1 MKVKEKFVDNGLFKS
16 MNKYGTIEYSAIIP
30 VETMDLFYI
39 SNYGER
45 TLSAFGRNNTVDD
58 IAKTLISMFK
68 NKWDK
73 LYDLA
78 ISNIDID
85 YNYSEKQIESVDNIG
100 ENESK
105 ISSINT
111 NSVNAYNDNDFVND
125 KQDENNT
132 SNTGRNTTNKKREY
146 IKQVLNGSKTDYY
159 DAIVNYLQN
168 NYFNDIII
176 KDINEFLTLSIF
188 E

>member
-1 MKVKEKFVDNGLFKS
+1 MKVKEKFSDVGLFES
-16 MNKYGTIEYSAIIP
+16 MNKFEVIEYMDILPI
-30 VETMDLFYI
+30 ETMDLFYL

-45 TLSAFGRNNTVDD
+45 TLSAFGRNNSVED
-58 IAKTLISMFK
+58 IAKTLIKMFK

-73 LYDLA
+73 LYEMA
-78 ISNIDID
+78 ISNIDIE
-85 YNYSEKQIESVDNIG
+85 YNYSEKQTESVDNTG
-100 ENESK
+100 ENEYTINSV
-105 ISSINT
+105 NT

-132 SNTGRNTTNKKREY
+132 SNTGKNSATKKREY
-146 IKQVLNGSKTDYY
+146 IKQVLNGSKTEYY
-159 DAIVNYLQN
+159 NTIINYLQN

>member
-1 MKVKEKFVDNGLFKS
+1 MNLMKKMKKMKKIGGNDMKVKEKFVDNGLFKS

-78 ISNIDID
+78 IS
-85 YNYSEKQIESVDNIG
+85 
-100 ENESK
+100 
-105 ISSINT
+105 T
-111 NSVNAYNDNDFVND
+111 
-125 KQDENNT
+125 
-132 SNTGRNTTNKKREY
+132 RNK
-146 IKQVLNGSKTDYY
+146 
-159 DAIVNYLQN
+159 
-168 NYFNDIII
+168 
-176 KDINEFLTLSIF
+176 
-188 E
+188 

>member
-1 MKVKEKFVDNGLFKS
+1 MKVKEKCFGLFQAMTGYGKI
-16 MNKYGTIEYSAIIP
+16 KYSELIP

-45 TLSAFGRNNTVDD
+45 TLSAFGRNNDIED
-58 IAKTLISMFK
+58 IAKTLITMFQ
-68 NKWDK
+68 NKWNK
-73 LYDLA
+73 LYDMA

-85 YNYSEKQIESVDNIG
+85 YNYEERQTENVDNSG
-100 ENESK
+100 TNEYK
-105 ISSINT
+105 INTVNT

-132 SNTGRNTTNKKREY
+132 SNTGSNTATKKREY
-146 IKQVLNGSKTDYY
+146 IKQILNGSKTEYY
-159 DAIVNYLQN
+159 TTIINYLQN

>member
-1 MKVKEKFVDNGLFKS
+1 MKVKEKFLETGLFQAMSKFGFILY
-16 MNKYGTIEYSAIIP
+16 NEIIP
-30 VETMDLFYI
+30 IETMDLFYI

-45 TLSAFGRNNTVDD
+45 TLSAFGRNNSVDD
-58 IAKTLISMFK
+58 IAKTLIKMFQ
-68 NKWDK
+68 NKWST
-73 LYDLA
+73 LYEMA
-78 ISNIDID
+78 ISNIDIE
-85 YNYSEKQIESVDNIG
+85 YNYSEKQTESVDNTG
-100 ENESK
+100 ENEY
-105 ISSINT
+105 SINSVNT

-132 SNTGRNTTNKKREY
+132 SNKGTNSATKKREY
-146 IKQVLNGSKTDYY
+146 IKQVLNGSKTEHYNT
-159 DAIVNYLQN
+159 IINYLQN